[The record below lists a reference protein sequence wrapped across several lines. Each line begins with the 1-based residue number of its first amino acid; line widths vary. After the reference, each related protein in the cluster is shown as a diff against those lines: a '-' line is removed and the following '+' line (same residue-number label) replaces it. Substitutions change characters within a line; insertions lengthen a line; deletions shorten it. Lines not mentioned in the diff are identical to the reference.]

1 MNCKIC
7 GRNNQSVFG
16 GKILNKYSIEYYHC
30 SNCGFLQTE
39 EPYWMEEAYDESIN
53 TSDTGIISR
62 NLSLSQISTIIIN
75 LFFNKNGSFVDFAGG
90 YGVFTRLMRD
100 IGFNFYWSD
109 KFSSNLVARG
119 FEYKEKEEHNIELLS
134 TFESF
139 EHFDQP
145 IKEIENMLQIS
156 KNILF
161 STELFV
167 NEPPLPEEWEYYGL
181 GHGQHISFYTIQTLE
196 YIASR
201 YGLNLCSNGV
211 NIHLLTERKINN
223 FLFRV
228 LIKLNRFGLFYLVKR
243 LNTSRTMQDWKLLK

>member
-7 GRNNQSVFG
+7 NQNNQSIFSG
-16 GKILNKYSIEYYHC
+16 NILNKHSIEYYHC

-53 TSDTGIISR
+53 ISDTGIISR
-62 NLSLSQISTIIIN
+62 NLGLSQISTIIIN
-75 LFFNKNGSFVDFAGG
+75 IYFNKNGFFLDFAGG

-100 IGFNFYWSD
+100 IGFNFYWND
-109 KFSSNLVARG
+109 KFSPNLVARG
-119 FEYKEKEEHNIELLS
+119 FEYKEEHNIELLT

-145 IKEIENMLQIS
+145 IKEVENMLQVS

-161 STELFV
+161 STELFT
-167 NEPPLPEEWEYYGL
+167 NEPPLPEEWGYYGL

-196 YIASR
+196 YIASK
-201 YGLNLCSNGV
+201 YGLNLYSDGEYV
-211 NIHLLTERKINN
+211 HLLTEKKINN
-223 FLFRV
+223 FLFKV
-228 LIKLNRFGLFYLVKR
+228 LIKLNRFGLFYIVKR
-243 LNTSRTMQDWKLLK
+243 LNTSRTMQDWELLK